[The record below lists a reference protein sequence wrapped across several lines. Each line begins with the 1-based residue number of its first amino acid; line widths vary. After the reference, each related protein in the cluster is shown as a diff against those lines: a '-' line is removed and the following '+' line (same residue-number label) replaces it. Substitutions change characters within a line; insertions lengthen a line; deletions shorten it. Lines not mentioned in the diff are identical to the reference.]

1 MYMNEL
7 DLTIFHTAHNPMTI
21 KDLYE
26 KIHKEAHRNVAQKAL
41 YTSIYRLEK
50 QGFITKQQQGKLI
63 LIQQSPQPISSY
75 LHTVL
80 ENQPHFIKKQIL
92 TTTSLD
98 ILLTM
103 LHNSCTVKWIQEI
116 NQLSERNTRRH
127 LSKLH
132 KAAII
137 TKHQE
142 DATLHSYAWKINTLQ
157 QELLRFLEAYEEF
170 RALKIM
176 ESISVSATP
185 LWVHGIEF
193 LIRTPQPIHLKQFK
207 ETGATELG
215 RYGMKLLSTENVYLY
230 TRRTLGLWDHAF
242 LTVLS
247 RKNDTNQLRYLGYL
261 YKKHRSNATEFI
273 QKGTYYDPQSMQL
286 ILDLFIQ
293 NKETPQLTIQ
303 DINELKGLYGE
314 Q

>member
-1 MYMNEL
+1 MNEL
-7 DLTIFHTAHNPMTI
+7 DLIIFHIAHNPITI

-26 KIHKEAHRNVAQKAL
+26 RIHKEAHRNVALKAL

-50 QGFITKQQQGKLI
+50 QGFITKKQQGKLI
-63 LIQQSPQPISSY
+63 LVQQSNQPISSY

-98 ILLTM
+98 ILLTI
-103 LHNSCTVKWIQEI
+103 LHNSRTVKWIQEV

-142 DATLHSYAWKINTLQ
+142 DITLHSFTWKINTLQ
-157 QELLRFLEAYEEF
+157 RELLQFLEAYEEF
-170 RALKIM
+170 RALKII
-176 ESISVSATP
+176 ESIDVNATL
-185 LWVHGIEF
+185 LWVRGIEF
-193 LIRTPQPIHLKQFK
+193 LIRTPQPIHHKQFK
-207 ETGATELG
+207 ETGATALDC
-215 RYGMKLLSTENVYLY
+215 YGMKLLSTENVYIY
-230 TRRTLGLWDHAF
+230 TKRTLDLWDHAF

-247 RKNDTNQLRYLGYL
+247 RKNDTNQLRYLAYL
-261 YKKHRSNATEFI
+261 YKKHQSNATEFI
-273 QKGTYYDPQSMQL
+273 QKGTYYDPQSMQI
-286 ILDLFIQ
+286 ILDFFTQ

-303 DINELKGLYGE
+303 DIKELEHLYGA
-314 Q
+314 

>member
-1 MYMNEL
+1 MNEL
-7 DLTIFHTAHNPMTI
+7 DLTIFHIAHNPMTI

-26 KIHKEAHRNVAQKAL
+26 RIHKEAHRKVAQKTL

-50 QGFITKQQQGKLI
+50 QGFITKKQQGKLI
-63 LIQQSPQPISSY
+63 LIQQSPQPLSSY

-98 ILLTM
+98 ILLTI

-142 DATLHSYAWKINTLQ
+142 DTTLHSFTWKINILQ
-157 QELLRFLEAYEEF
+157 RELLQFLEAYEEY
-170 RALKIM
+170 RALKII
-176 ESISVSATP
+176 ESINIGATP

-193 LIRTPQPIHLKQFK
+193 LIRTPQPIRHKQFK
-207 ETGATELG
+207 ETGATALD
-215 RYGMKLLSTENVYLY
+215 RYGMKLLSTENVYIY
-230 TRRTLGLWDHAF
+230 TRRTLDLWDHAF

-247 RKNDTNQLRYLGYL
+247 RKNDTNQLRYLAYL
-261 YKKHRSNATEFI
+261 YKKHQSNATEFI
-273 QKGTYYDPQSMQL
+273 QKGTYYDPQSMQI
-286 ILDLFIQ
+286 ILDLFTQ
-293 NKETPQLTIQ
+293 NKETPQLTLQ
-303 DINELKGLYGE
+303 DIKELEHLYGE
-314 Q
+314 R

>member
-1 MYMNEL
+1 MNEL
-7 DLTIFHTAHNPMTI
+7 DLTIFHIAHNSITI

-26 KIHKEAHRNVAQKAL
+26 RIHKEAHRKVAQKAL

-50 QGFITKQQQGKLI
+50 QGFITKKQQGKLI
-63 LIQQSPQPISSY
+63 LVQQSPQPISSY

-142 DATLHSYAWKINTLQ
+142 DNTLHSFTWKINTLQ
-157 QELLRFLEAYEEF
+157 RELLQFLEAYEEF
-170 RALKIM
+170 RALKII
-176 ESISVSATP
+176 ESINIGATP

-193 LIRTPQPIHLKQFK
+193 LIRTPQPIHHKQFK
-207 ETGATELG
+207 ETGATALD
-215 RYGMKLLSTENVYLY
+215 RYGMKLLSTENVYIY
-230 TRRTLGLWDHAF
+230 TRRTLNLWDHAF

-247 RKNDTNQLRYLGYL
+247 RKNDANQLRYLAYL
-261 YKKHRSNATEFI
+261 YKKHQSNATEFI
-273 QKGTYYDPQSMQL
+273 RKGTYYDPQSMQL
-286 ILDLFIQ
+286 ILDLFTK
-293 NKETPQLTIQ
+293 NKETSQLTIQ
-303 DINELKGLYGE
+303 DVKELEHLYGE

>member
-1 MYMNEL
+1 MNEL
-7 DLTIFHTAHNPMTI
+7 DLTIFHIAHNPLTI

-26 KIHKEAHRNVAQKAL
+26 RIHKETHRNVAQKTL

-50 QGFITKQQQGKLI
+50 QGFITKKQQGKLI
-63 LIQQSPQPISSY
+63 LIQQSPQPLSSY
-75 LHTVL
+75 LRTVL

-92 TTTSLD
+92 TATSLD
-98 ILLTM
+98 ILLTI
-103 LHNSCTVKWIQEI
+103 LHNSSTVKWIQEI

-142 DATLHSYAWKINTLQ
+142 DNILHSFTWKINTLQ
-157 QELLRFLEAYEEF
+157 RELLQFLEAFEEF
-170 RALKIM
+170 RALKII
-176 ESISVSATP
+176 ESINIGATP

-207 ETGATELG
+207 ETGATALD
-215 RYGMKLLSTENVYLY
+215 RYGMKLLSTENVYIY
-230 TRRTLGLWDHAF
+230 TRRTLDLWDHAF

-247 RKNDTNQLRYLGYL
+247 RKNDTNQLRYLAYL
-261 YKKHRSNATEFI
+261 YKKHQSKITEFI
-273 QKGTYYDPQSMQL
+273 QKGTYYDPQSMQI
-286 ILDLFIQ
+286 ILDLIIK

-303 DINELKGLYGE
+303 DINELEHLYGE

>member
-1 MYMNEL
+1 MNEL
-7 DLTIFHTAHNPMTI
+7 DLTIFHIAHNSITI

-26 KIHKEAHRNVAQKAL
+26 RIHKEAHRKVAQKAL

-50 QGFITKQQQGKLI
+50 QGFITKKQQRKLI

-92 TTTSLD
+92 TATSLD
-98 ILLTM
+98 ILLSI

-142 DATLHSYAWKINTLQ
+142 DNILHSFTWKINTLQ
-157 QELLRFLEAYEEF
+157 RELLQFLEAYEEY
-170 RALKIM
+170 RALKII
-176 ESISVSATP
+176 ESINIGATP

-207 ETGATELG
+207 ETGATALD
-215 RYGMKLLSTENVYLY
+215 RYGMKLLSTENAYIY
-230 TRRTLGLWDHAF
+230 TRRTLDLWDHAF

-247 RKNDTNQLRYLGYL
+247 RKNDTNQLRYLAYL
-261 YKKHRSNATEFI
+261 YKKHQSNVTEFI
-273 QKGTYYDPQSMQL
+273 QKGTYYDPQSMQI
-286 ILDLFIQ
+286 ILDFFTK

-303 DINELKGLYGE
+303 DIKELERLYGE